1 MSDTFM
7 TREYLIQSAIDRIK
21 ARTYLE
27 IGVHRGKNFFRI
39 SAPFQIAVDPNF
51 IIGIKRRLN
60 NPRVLLRSRFF
71 EMTSDQFF
79 ATRAASVF
87 KDRQLDVAFIDGLHT
102 SEQVLA
108 DFNNC
113 LKYLSPNGVIL
124 FHDCNPTS
132 REAAEYGH
140 SPREIMQKFEG
151 KNAEWT
157 GDVWK
162 AIVHIRSQN
171 KSVAAFVLDCDYGI
185 GVARRGKPANELSL
199 TAEQVAALTYDDLDR
214 NRVRLLDLKPPQ
226 YWDEFIKTL

>member
-1 MSDTFM
+1 M
-7 TREYLIQSAIDRIK
+7 TREYFIQSAINKIK

-27 IGVHRGKNFFRI
+27 IGVHRGKNFFKI
-39 SAPFQIAVDPNF
+39 SAPLQIAVDPKF
-51 IIGIKRRLN
+51 IIGITRRLK
-60 NPRVLLRSRFF
+60 NPGVLMRSRFF

-79 ATRAASVF
+79 ATRAAEVF
-87 KDRQLDVAFIDGLHT
+87 RNRQLDVAFIDGLHT

-124 FHDCNPTS
+124 FHDCSPAT

-140 SPREIMQKFEG
+140 SPSEIMQKFEG

-162 AIVHIRSQN
+162 AIVFIRSQYS
-171 KSVAAFVLDCDYGI
+171 SVDAFVLDCDYGI
-185 GVARRGKPANELSL
+185 GVARRGKPVNGLSL
-199 TAEQVAALTYDDLDR
+199 TEAQVASLTYEDLDKD
-214 NRVRLLDLKPPQ
+214 RVRLLDLKPPH
-226 YWDEFIKTL
+226 YGDEFVKTL